1 MPKYNAFLINPFTCT
16 VSEVTLEKKD
26 ISLIYKNLDCRTFTI
41 GAALTESEDPDVLM
55 VDDEGLFVDM
65 DVQRFFKFNDLPP
78 RYRYDGSNQFA
89 GKGLIVGSDTE
100 GGSQAPKISIEALRG
115 MISWE
120 SRARED
126 LLSQNTGAK

>member
-1 MPKYNAFLINPFTCT
+1 MSTYTAFLINPFTCT
-16 VSEVTLEKKD
+16 VSEVTLEKND
-26 ISLIYKNLDCRTFTI
+26 INLIQKNLDCRIFTI

-65 DVQRFFKFNDLPP
+65 DVQRFFKFNGLPS
-78 RYRYDGSNQFA
+78 RYDESNQFA
-89 GKGLIVGSDTE
+89 GKGLIVGSDDR
-100 GGSQAPKISIEALRG
+100 GGSQTPEISIEALRG